1 MNEPP
6 SGEQELSAE
15 DKAIVEAFKAKER
28 WETAPPESSPSP
40 GVSSAQQET
49 SSNVLDDVRAIFFS
63 EVEEDLVV
71 MLEAL
76 RQLEQG
82 DDIDSA
88 RLTAL
93 RRVAHKLQGSAGMMS
108 YHALTAIASSI
119 ERIVEAIATSKI
131 GPLLGVSALVQAVF
145 ALETTFNDLVDKGV
159 ENDRPHRELETYL
172 RKLALG
178 LQKPSFVH
186 VESQRLAQ
194 LMQLTERLAL
204 LRTPLEQAQAQME
217 TALQELDAAQTRW
230 QSLETE
236 LLTLASIR
244 RSFRFPYDIYPTSL
258 RLALLLQDAAQQNEV
273 FHPRKLRFR
282 IRLIKPDIKL
292 SQEKPEIEDDKLIR
306 TLLEVHANLTTAS
319 SHVRT
324 AFGHFS
330 SVLHEYMAHVDTVR
344 DEVHLLPPSP
354 ANSK

>member
-1 MNEPP
+1 M
-6 SGEQELSAE
+6 
-15 DKAIVEAFKAKER
+15 EAFMAKER
-28 WETAPPESSPSP
+28 WETPPPGSSPSP
-40 GVSSAQQET
+40 GMSSAQQEP
-49 SSNVLDDVRAIFFS
+49 SSNVLEDVRTIFFS
-63 EVEEDLVV
+63 EVEEDMVV
-71 MLEAL
+71 MLDAL

-82 DDIDSA
+82 GGIDSA

-108 YHALTAIASSI
+108 YHTLAVIASSI
-119 ERIVEAIATSKI
+119 ERIVEAITASKI
-131 GPLLGVSALVQAVF
+131 APLLGVSALVQAVF
-145 ALETTFNDLVDKGV
+145 ALETTFNDLVNKGV
-159 ENDRPHRELETYL
+159 ENDRPQRELEIYL

-178 LQKPSFVH
+178 LQKPSFVR
-186 VESQRLAQ
+186 VDSQRLAQ
-194 LMQLTERLAL
+194 LMQLTQQLAL
-204 LRTPLEQAQAQME
+204 LRAPVEQAEAQME

-236 LLTLASIR
+236 LLTLSSR
-244 RSFRFPYDIYPTSL
+244 PRSFQFSNDIYPTSL
-258 RLALLLQDAAQQNEV
+258 RVALLLQDAAQQNEV

-282 IRLIKPDIKL
+282 TRLIKPHMKL
-292 SQEKPEIEDDKLIR
+292 SQEKPETDDDKLIR
-306 TLLEVHANLTTAS
+306 TLLEVYANLTIAS

-324 AFGHFS
+324 TFGHFS